1 MSPNYD
7 LACFCAQQ
15 CAEKYLKAVLREKR
29 RPIPKIHDLAVLI
42 EMLKPLYPEL
52 VLLSPFAESLS
63 SCAVMFRYPG
73 TEATKENAMPSYLDC
88 SEVRGASRRILGLPG
103 NGGRKR
109 RARS

>member
-1 MSPNYD
+1 M
-7 LACFCAQQ
+7 
-15 CAEKYLKAVLREKR
+15 LREKS

-42 EMLKPLYPEL
+42 ELLKPFYPEV

-73 TEATKENAMPSYLDC
+73 AEATKENAKQSYLDC
-88 SEVRGASRRILGLPG
+88 SEVRSAARRLLGLPA

-109 RARS
+109 RVRSSRAR